1 MENKIFYKNPAI
13 YDGWIFIFDL
23 VTKERQGRDFWIV
36 DRLTHEEKT
45 KIEQQFLKSLEDDR
59 TN

>member
-1 MENKIFYKNPAI
+1 MENKIFYGNSTI

-23 VTKERQGRDFWIV
+23 VTKEIQWRDFWIV
-36 DRLTHEEKT
+36 DRLTQEEKT
-45 KIEQQFLKSLEDDR
+45 KIEQQFLKSLEDDT